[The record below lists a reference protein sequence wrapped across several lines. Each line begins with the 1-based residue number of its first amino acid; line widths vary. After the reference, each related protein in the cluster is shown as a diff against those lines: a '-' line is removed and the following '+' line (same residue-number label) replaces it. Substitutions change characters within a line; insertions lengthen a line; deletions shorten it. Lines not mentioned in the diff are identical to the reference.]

1 MARIA
6 PAEYN
11 TASPAMK
18 KEFDE
23 QLKRNGRITN
33 MKKTLL
39 HSLPAFHALMQWYD
53 LRDEALLF
61 LTEREL
67 NIFAHSISFEND
79 CLICSTF
86 FRRILIEAGDDPDHL
101 NLTEKEKAL
110 IEFGR
115 QCVNGSNGVS
125 NALFQKL
132 KSFFIDSQIVLLTAF
147 AGLMIATNLVNNA
160 LKIDLDE
167 YLINYTKR

>member
-1 MARIA
+1 
-6 PAEYN
+6 
-11 TASPAMK
+11 
-18 KEFDE
+18 
-23 QLKRNGRITN
+23 

-39 HSLPAFHALMQWYD
+39 HSMPAYHALMQWYV

-61 LTEREL
+61 LSEKEL
-67 NIFAHSISFEND
+67 YIFAHSISAEND

-86 FRRILIEAGDDPDHL
+86 FRRILIEAGDDPDYL
-101 NLTEKEKAL
+101 NLNEKEKVL
-110 IEFGR
+110 IDFGR
-115 QCVNGSNGVS
+115 QCVNEPNGVGDT
-125 NALFQKL
+125 LFENL
-132 KSFFIDSQIVLLTAF
+132 NSFFNVSQIVLLTAF